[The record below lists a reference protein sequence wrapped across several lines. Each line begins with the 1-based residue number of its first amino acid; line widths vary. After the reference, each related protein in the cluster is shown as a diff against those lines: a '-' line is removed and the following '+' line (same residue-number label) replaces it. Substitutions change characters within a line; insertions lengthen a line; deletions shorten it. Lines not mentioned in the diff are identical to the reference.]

1 MKISRDQDSV
11 ELDGPPAFEYGE
23 KVQSRKYVRNDG
35 TFPGK
40 EIGDILVAKGDVGYI
55 TGIGSFLQQ
64 FYIYSVEFIDSGYR
78 VGMKR
83 RELVSL
89 DYDDED
95 EEEENDRQ
103 VEALAHAEAAAG
115 DTSSFKSTTSHEV
128 APS

>member
-89 DYDDED
+89 DYDDEED
-95 EEEENDRQ
+95 E
-103 VEALAHAEAAAG
+103 EAAAG
-115 DTSSFKSTTSHEV
+115 DTSSFTSSTCHEV